1 MNNKMNNKMNTKKL
15 ISYAII
21 ALVAIIILKVVIAI
35 SWKLILLSLFIL
47 LGWLTFDKIIKP
59 KMKNNKFLINLKK

>member
-1 MNNKMNNKMNTKKL
+1 MNTKKL

-21 ALVAIIILKVVIAI
+21 ALVAIIILKIVIAI

-47 LGWLTFDKIIKP
+47 VGWLVFDKIIRP
-59 KMKNNKFLINLKK
+59 KMKDNKLLINIKK

>member
-1 MNNKMNNKMNTKKL
+1 MNTKKL

-21 ALVAIIILKVVIAI
+21 ALVAIIILKIVIAI

-47 LGWLTFDKIIKP
+47 VGWLVFDKIIRP
-59 KMKNNKFLINLKK
+59 KMKDNKLLIKIKK